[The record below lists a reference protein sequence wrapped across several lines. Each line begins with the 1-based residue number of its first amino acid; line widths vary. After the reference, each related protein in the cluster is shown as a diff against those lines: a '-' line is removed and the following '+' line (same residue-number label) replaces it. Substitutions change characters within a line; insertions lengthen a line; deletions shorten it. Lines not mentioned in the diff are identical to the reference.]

1 MISLIVQVGG
11 LLNNPEILL
20 SSERGQSVT
29 SQSRMEK
36 EKRNKKKKKR
46 RMDAV
51 EFNRGRYGDLK
62 KLVRLGEYDKM
73 QNLKIKRI
81 YASQREDHQFDCN

>member
-1 MISLIVQVGG
+1 
-11 LLNNPEILL
+11 
-20 SSERGQSVT
+20 
-29 SQSRMEK
+29 
-36 EKRNKKKKKR
+36 
-46 RMDAV
+46 MDAV